1 MTTWTALTLAVS
13 QIDGNAPGPC
23 EPIVA
28 DSRPAEARQRV
39 PPVELDR
46 YIECEMLASGKWN
59 AHGALSP
66 AVPAKRRARLSRPL
80 QSQVRVCRPRRP
92 RRLCVRRRR
101 CADGSDCTRVGRR
114 AASRLRSS
122 ESVTMRAR
130 CPGMEARSYPHATEW
145 NGAFF
150 FRRARPSAQSCMAGA
165 LFRTTS
171 ALRKSPPSRL
181 TLVKKLLRGS
191 GSALAGACPVLLACC
206 VAGCAGARPPAS
218 LPPEPTST
226 SPLAATN
233 SSGAAPIDTLV
244 EAIVYTTLRPT
255 NWDLYLFDEPRAT
268 PRRLTDDAALD
279 YNAVFSPDGR
289 WVVFTSERGGN
300 ADLYAL
306 NLTVKGPLIRLT
318 RHFAMDDAAT
328 FSPDGRRLAFVSTR
342 DGDADIFVM
351 PFFPGDSTAEQRT
364 VNVTRHSGGDFN
376 PAFSPDG
383 RSIAFSRQVEFTI
396 QFDPQA
402 NVVGPFGADLYVM
415 AADGTNPR
423 RLSEPG
429 ALSGS
434 PAWSSDGGTIYYHRY
449 DFRGVEIR
457 RIAPDG
463 SGDASLATG
472 GLSPAVRPDGRVAF
486 SQQQAASNPDIFDRL
501 RTGRIYSVAADGTD
515 LRLESD
521 TVHSYF
527 APDFDRG
534 TGRMLSHG
542 SAPAGD
548 PDDLRQSPTYF
559 APPDARRQVRL
570 PDRTLEVRG
579 IRGQFPA
586 LTPAGAVISAYPES
600 PLITSAIDG
609 SAMRDLFAPVSGM
622 AWGAAIDRKAG
633 SIVVAVGPPFAGPP
647 FGPAARVD
655 IWKLNLDGSGAV
667 NLTSDA
673 PSNDALPHISA
684 DGRRIVFRSDRDGNK
699 EIYVMD
705 GDGTDVRRLT
715 ETPGTET
722 MPALSPDGE
731 WVVFSTDR
739 AGGMKLYLQRVDG
752 SEGRFL
758 EPDRLDLKE
767 FSMHPRFSPD
777 GKWVVFTSSRG
788 GFNDEWPLTWFPQ
801 PYGELWAVPVTRG
814 VAVRLTHDKWE
825 DGPSDWGFLRVR
837 HRSR

>member
-1 MTTWTALTLAVS
+1 MKNLWLGLTCA
-13 QIDGNAPGPC
+13 
-23 EPIVA
+23 
-28 DSRPAEARQRV
+28 
-39 PPVELDR
+39 
-46 YIECEMLASGKWN
+46 LAS
-59 AHGALSP
+59 
-66 AVPAKRRARLSRPL
+66 
-80 QSQVRVCRPRRP
+80 
-92 RRLCVRRRR
+92 
-101 CADGSDCTRVGRR
+101 
-114 AASRLRSS
+114 
-122 ESVTMRAR
+122 
-130 CPGMEARSYPHATEW
+130 
-145 NGAFF
+145 
-150 FRRARPSAQSCMAGA
+150 
-165 LFRTTS
+165 
-171 ALRKSPPSRL
+171 
-181 TLVKKLLRGS
+181 
-191 GSALAGACPVLLACC
+191 ACPVLVACC
-206 VAGCAGARPPAS
+206 IAGCAGARTRAS
-218 LPPEPTST
+218 SPPEPAGRS
-226 SPLAATN
+226 SPAATPN
-233 SSGAAPIDTLV
+233 RRVAAPTDALV

-268 PRRLTDDAALD
+268 PRRLTDDPALD

-300 ADLYAL
+300 MDLYAL
-306 NLTVKGPLIRLT
+306 NLSGDGPPIRLT
-318 RHFAMDDAAT
+318 RHVAMDDAAA

-351 PFFPGDSTAEQRT
+351 PFSTGDPTAEQRA
-364 VNVTRHSGGDFN
+364 VNLTRHPGGDFN

-383 RSIAFSRQVEFTI
+383 GSIAFSRQVEFTI

-434 PAWSSDGGTIYYHRY
+434 PAWSSNSGTIYYHRF

-463 SGDASLATG
+463 SGDASLVRD
-472 GLSPAVRPDGRVAF
+472 GLSPTVRPDGRVAF
-486 SQQQAASNPDIFDRL
+486 SQQQPAPNQDIFDRL
-501 RTGRIYSVAADGTD
+501 RTGRIYSVAADGSD

-521 TVHSYF
+521 TLRSYF

-542 SAPAGD
+542 PGPSERLEGA
-548 PDDLRQSPTYF
+548 RQSPTHF
-559 APPDARRQVRL
+559 APPDSRRQVRL

-586 LTPAGAVISAYPES
+586 LTPAGAVISTYPRL
-600 PLITSAIDG
+600 PLVTCEIDG
-609 SAMRDLFAPVSGM
+609 SGMRDLFAAQSGM
-622 AWGAAIDRKAG
+622 AWGAAVDRKAG

-667 NLTSDA
+667 NLTRDA

-699 EIYVMD
+699 EIYVM
-705 GDGTDVRRLT
+705 GAEGNNVRRLT
-715 ETPGTET
+715 ETPGTDT

-739 AGGMKLYLQRVDG
+739 AGGMHLYLQRVD
-752 SEGRFL
+752 SSKGRFL
-758 EPDRLDLKE
+758 EPDRLDMKE

-777 GKWVVFTSSRG
+777 GKWVVFTSSRS
-788 GFNDEWPLTWFPQ
+788 GFNDEWPLTWYPQ
-801 PYGELWAVPVTRG
+801 PYGELWSVPVAG
-814 VAVRLTHDKWE
+814 GAAVRLTHDKWE
-825 DGPSDWGFLRVR
+825 DGPSDWGFQRLR
-837 HRSR
+837 HRLEPVYRE